1 MNYGNCLIPIMVLD
15 ILIRIL
21 FQRTDKL
28 TEVEKAARAAF
39 DKMLTDLQ
47 GDVMNEAAGSGN
59 GESYWSSTE
68 NAAGNQAYWVRFG
81 KSGADAGNK
90 TATNVL

>member
-1 MNYGNCLIPIMVLD
+1 MLHL
-15 ILIRIL
+15 
-21 FQRTDKL
+21 
-28 TEVEKAARAAF
+28 
-39 DKMLTDLQ
+39 LTDLQ

-90 TATNVL
+90 TATNRFVRCMRTIGDYTYPEEPGTLTVNPNPVRS

>member
-1 MNYGNCLIPIMVLD
+1 
-15 ILIRIL
+15 
-21 FQRTDKL
+21 
-28 TEVEKAARAAF
+28 
-39 DKMLTDLQ
+39 MLTDLQ

-90 TATNVL
+90 TATNRL